1 MDFETTKQ
9 TGVMDKSRKKYD
21 SVNAAIIKVLAARFG
36 VTDTYVRL
44 ILRDR
49 NMQSDK
55 AEQIRREFKRLYD
68 AVSATIHRVKI

>member
-1 MDFETTKQ
+1 
-9 TGVMDKSRKKYD
+9 MDKSRKKYD